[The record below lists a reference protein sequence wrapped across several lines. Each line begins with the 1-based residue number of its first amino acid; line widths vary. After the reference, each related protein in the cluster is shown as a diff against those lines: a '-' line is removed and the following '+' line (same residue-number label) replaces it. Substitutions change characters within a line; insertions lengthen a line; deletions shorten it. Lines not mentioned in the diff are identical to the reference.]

1 MSSTPPPSI
10 PTEAP
15 SAPPMGD
22 TPLGGLNMN
31 LNAQY
36 FSHIQDVLKGYPLSF
51 VQIGSLIFL
60 IICLILLYFF
70 QERVKAILRGFVR
83 KLLYKT
89 HVNAD
94 GTKVET
100 HSRASTDGIY
110 QMLTY
115 LEQTWLAPADRS
127 TMETLPANVELDE
140 RYSVAI
146 PPPPGE
152 DKEHAELDNEQ
163 NQEVQVVPVVPV
175 DTADENE
182 IIDETRY
189 IVRDL

>member
-1 MSSTPPPSI
+1 
-10 PTEAP
+10 
-15 SAPPMGD
+15 
-22 TPLGGLNMN
+22 
-31 LNAQY
+31 
-36 FSHIQDVLKGYPLSF
+36 
-51 VQIGSLIFL
+51 
-60 IICLILLYFF
+60 
-70 QERVKAILRGFVR
+70 
-83 KLLYKT
+83 
-89 HVNAD
+89 
-94 GTKVET
+94 
-100 HSRASTDGIY
+100 
-110 QMLTY
+110 MLTY

-146 PPPPGE
+146 PPPEGE

-163 NQEVQVVPVVPV
+163 NQEVPV